1 MAEPVPSCR
10 TGPTTGWAQG
20 IDGLPAAPP
29 GWQDPLQ
36 VQLPPYSLG
45 LKSRAPTALI
55 SLFNYHITRIT
66 FNKNILVFLI
76 FYDVTPINCVGKNAE
91 PELQRRCQFLK

>member
-1 MAEPVPSCR
+1 MAEPVPSCG

-36 VQLPPYSLG
+36 VQLP
-45 LKSRAPTALI
+45 
-55 SLFNYHITRIT
+55 
-66 FNKNILVFLI
+66 LI
-76 FYDVTPINCVGKNAE
+76 FGTKIQGSNSLN
-91 PELQRRCQFLK
+91 